1 MQFPGPLRHLGMIME
16 GSDVRYQMPNAGA
29 PPHPLAGRFAPDLR
43 LDTGGGVTR
52 VAELVRPARGVLI
65 DLSGSGDVAP
75 GGSLTGVLS
84 ANSAL
89 AGAASGWQ
97 DRVSVTAARP
107 LVQPAPAAAM
117 LIRPDGY
124 VAWAAGPDP
133 ADLAGGL
140 PEALRTWFG
149 EPG

>member
-1 MQFPGPLRHLGMIME
+1 M
-16 GSDVRYQMPNAGA
+16 
-29 PPHPLAGRFAPDLR
+29 
-43 LDTGGGVTR
+43 R
-52 VAELVRPARGVLI
+52 VAELVKPARGVLL
-65 DLSGSGDVAP
+65 DLSGSGDAAGSCAP
-75 GGSLTGVLS
+75 GGSPTGART

-89 AGAASGWQ
+89 AGAASGWH

-107 LVQPAPAAAM
+107 LAQPAPAAAM

-124 VAWAAGPDP
+124 VAWAAAPDP
-133 ADLAGGL
+133 ADLASGL